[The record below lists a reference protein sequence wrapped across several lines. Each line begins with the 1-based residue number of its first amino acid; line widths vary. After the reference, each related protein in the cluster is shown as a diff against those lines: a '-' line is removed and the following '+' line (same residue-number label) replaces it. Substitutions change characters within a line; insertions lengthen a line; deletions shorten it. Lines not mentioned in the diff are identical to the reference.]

1 MQRIRHRPPVF
12 KVKSLWETAGLS
24 EKSRN
29 SLIRSQAHL
38 ITLANYI
45 SHDNYIQYLNA
56 ACYFLFR
63 VIKNT
68 PVIGEKILVK
78 HTTFQMLLIS
88 PAPSQ
93 TGRASARAAGDL
105 RGSRGQINRT
115 TPSGYSAALPAP
127 HLRKDSQINPF
138 NYLLYLRLWVKIF
151 KSGFFKF
158 SISLLISTSKEDS
171 QNTQDSKGTE
181 ARIPNP
187 LPFHYRAGDYYLQLW

>member
-1 MQRIRHRPPVF
+1 M
-12 KVKSLWETAGLS
+12 
-24 EKSRN
+24 
-29 SLIRSQAHL
+29 
-38 ITLANYI
+38 LANYI

-68 PVIGEKILVK
+68 PVIGEKIWVK
-78 HTTFQMLLIS
+78 HTPFQMLLIS
-88 PAPSQ
+88 PAALQ
-93 TGRASARAAGDL
+93 TGKESL
-105 RGSRGQINRT
+105 LEPRGGRGQINRT
-115 TPSGYSAALPAP
+115 TPPGYRAPAP

-151 KSGFFKF
+151 KFGFFKF

-181 ARIPNP
+181 ARNPDP
-187 LPFHYRAGDYYLQLW
+187 LPLSLLCW